1 MTQPIPSPD
10 NPIRVLVVDDS
21 PYLRKVITRMLE
33 SHPDIQVVGTAS
45 DGHDALQKVEELKPD
60 VITLDLHMD
69 NMNGV
74 DFLRVQMK
82 RRRLPVVIV
91 SIASESS
98 SPVVGA
104 MEAGAVE
111 FVHKPTALALDQVTE
126 ISEELVSKVLIAAAI
141 PEDRI
146 PTNGLSAPSV
156 IDRSFPSESQ
166 VDAVVIG
173 VSTGGPQALRYILPR
188 LPADFPAAI
197 AIVLHMPQGYT
208 GPLAT
213 RLNEVSRLEVL
224 EAEAGMHMQPGRA
237 ILARAGY
244 HLKLE
249 RNGPNVICDLSID
262 PIESLHRPS
271 ADVLFK
277 SAADVYKARILGVVL
292 TGMGND
298 GMAGAAWI
306 KAQGGNIITEAE
318 SSSVVYGMPR
328 AVVEAG
334 LSDRSEPLNRI
345 PEAILECI

>member
-1 MTQPIPSPD
+1 MTQSIPSPD
-10 NPIRVLVVDDS
+10 KRIRVLVVDDS
-21 PYLRKVITRMLE
+21 PYLRKMISHMLE
-33 SHPDIQVVGTAS
+33 SHPQIQVVGTAS
-45 DGHDALQKVEELKPD
+45 DGLDALQKAEDLQPD

-69 NMNGV
+69 NMDGV
-74 DFLRVQMK
+74 DFLRAQME

-141 PEDRI
+141 PEEKI
-146 PTNGLSAPSV
+146 PRPNRAIPAMIERTFQIEG
-156 IDRSFPSESQ
+156 Q
-166 VDAVVIG
+166 VDAVLIG

-208 GPLAT
+208 GPLSK
-213 RLNEVSRLEVL
+213 RLNDISNIEVL
-224 EAEAGMHMQPGRA
+224 EAEAGMLMQPGRA
-237 ILARAGY
+237 ILARAGS

-249 RNGPNVICDLSID
+249 RRGLNVICDLSLD
-262 PIESLHRPS
+262 PIDSLHRPS
-271 ADVLFK
+271 VDVLFK
-277 SAADVYKARILGVVL
+277 SAADVYKGRALAVVL
-292 TGMGND
+292 TGMGSD
-298 GMAGAAWI
+298 GLSGAAWI

-318 SSSVVYGMPR
+318 SSCVVYGMPR

-334 LSDRSEPLNRI
+334 LSDRSEHLNRI